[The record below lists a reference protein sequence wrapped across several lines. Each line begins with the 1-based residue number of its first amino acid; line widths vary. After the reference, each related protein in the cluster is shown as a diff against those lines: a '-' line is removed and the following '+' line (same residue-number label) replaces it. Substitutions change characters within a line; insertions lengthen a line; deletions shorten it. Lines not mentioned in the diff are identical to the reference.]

1 MFIDWQYDLAVLLQ
15 AVEEVSRF
23 FEAAYLFIFTIID
36 WKYVFSVLFL
46 IEIYRSVLIYLMYVI
61 QEVLL

>member
-1 MFIDWQYDLAVLLQ
+1 M
-15 AVEEVSRF
+15 SRF
-23 FEAAYLFIFTIID
+23 FEVAHLFIFTIID

>member
-1 MFIDWQYDLAVLLQ
+1 MFIDWKYDLAVLPQ

-23 FEAAYLFIFTIID
+23 FEAAHFFISTIID

-46 IEIYRSVLIYLMYVI
+46 IEIYRSVLIYLRYVI

>member
-1 MFIDWQYDLAVLLQ
+1 M
-15 AVEEVSRF
+15 SRF
-23 FEAAYLFIFTIID
+23 FEAAHLFIFTIID